1 MKLIWPPGRNGDPPG
16 NFEHCTFLNDM
27 TKSSID
33 FLLLKTIVY
42 MFYEKRTKFGQD
54 EIGILL
60 EIESLTKIA
69 PSVIM

>member
-1 MKLIWPPGRNGDPPG
+1 
-16 NFEHCTFLNDM
+16 M

-54 EIGILL
+54 EIGILM